1 VADLTRRAFIGR
13 TLLTGATIA
22 SGGLATIS
30 TSPTPSKVAI
40 SQKGIRWT
48 NLNVL
53 SPKAKAYR
61 RFLKGIRTLDFV
73 ASRVPLGDGSNK
85 GISTGRNIRSLI
97 TKSSSEMKVVDVN
110 KGGKNLA
117 RRAFSAAISPGD
129 RVGGRYLKGTS
140 SVFTSEIMRTI
151 APQRA
156 ALLTPKQAERVWKT
170 QRILGENIHQ
180 QGGKVYRKE
189 VRKQRRVDKGIKPS
203 AKQKRVRAKG
213 EIIPT
218 VKRGAKVGGG
228 GKMALPGLESAKN
241 PTGLSLV
248 TQRYTL

>member
-1 VADLTRRAFIGR
+1 MTF
-13 TLLTGATIA
+13 
-22 SGGLATIS
+22 
-30 TSPTPSKVAI
+30 K
-40 SQKGIRWT
+40 

-53 SPKAKAYR
+53 TPKAKAYR
-61 RFLKGIRTLDFV
+61 RFLKGIRTLDFI
-73 ASRVPLGDGSNK
+73 ASRTPLGDGSNK
-85 GISTGRNIRSLI
+85 GISTGKNIRNLI

-189 VRKQRRVDKGIKPS
+189 VRKQIRKNRPLTHAEKKLGK
-203 AKQKRVRAKG
+203 KTEK
-213 EIIPT
+213 IPT
-218 VKRGAKVGGG
+218 AMKTKKGAKMGGG
-228 GKMALPGLESAKN
+228 GKMALPGLQSAKN
-241 PTGLSLV
+241 PTGMSLI

>member
-1 VADLTRRAFIGR
+1 MADLTRRAFIGR
-13 TLLTGATIA
+13 TILTGATIA
-22 SGGLATIS
+22 SGGLSTIS
-30 TSPTPSKVAI
+30 TSPKTPTVAKVA
-40 SQKGIRWT
+40 T
-48 NLNVL
+48 NVFT
-53 SPKAKAYR
+53 PKAKAYR

-151 APQRA
+151 APQRS

-189 VRKQRRVDKGIKPS
+189 VQKQRRIDKGIKPTL
-203 AKQKRVRAKG
+203 KQKRVRAKG

-218 VKRGAKVGGG
+218 VKRGGGGGG
-228 GKMALPGLESAKN
+228 GKTALPGMESAKN